1 MPGTHKCFGTHVYRG
16 VIHMPKQ
23 VAAKLSDVEYNQIRR
38 IVRSGL
44 FINSS
49 DFVRDAVRRRLSE
62 IESAAKPASGKLK
75 DELYRYMKERDGL
88 VWPDDAAR
96 DLGYS
101 VLEILEA
108 LRKLER
114 EGKAREAEG
123 IPVEA

>member
-1 MPGTHKCFGTHVYRG
+1 
-16 VIHMPKQ
+16 MPKQ

-49 DFVRDAVRRRLSE
+49 DFVRDAIRRRLSE
-62 IESAAKPASGKLK
+62 IESAAKPGSGKLK
-75 DELYRYMKERDGL
+75 DELYRYMKEREGL

-114 EGKAREAEG
+114 EGKAQEAEG